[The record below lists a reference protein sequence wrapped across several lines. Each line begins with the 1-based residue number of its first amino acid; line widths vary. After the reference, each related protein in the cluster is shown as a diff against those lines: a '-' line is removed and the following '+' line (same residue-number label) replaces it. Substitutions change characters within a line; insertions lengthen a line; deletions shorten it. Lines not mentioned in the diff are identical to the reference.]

1 MKIET
6 KFGFSRDG
14 YRNQRAL
21 LIGINYKGS
30 KSPLYG
36 CQNDVLNMKKYIM
49 DVHGF
54 PEHNIDLLMD
64 DGIHVNPTKSN
75 IIDAFKK
82 LVELSEPG
90 DVVYVH
96 FAGKANNTFK
106 IFLRAFLLLVYTL
119 KMNDILFCFM
129 LSPSLLTK
137 VTELMSV

>member
-1 MKIET
+1 
-6 KFGFSRDG
+6 
-14 YRNQRAL
+14 
-21 LIGINYKGS
+21 
-30 KSPLYG
+30 
-36 CQNDVLNMKKYIM
+36 M

-54 PEHNIDLLMD
+54 PEDNIDLLMD
-64 DGIHVNPTKSN
+64 DGIHINPTKSN

-96 FAGKANNTFK
+96 FAGKVNNTFK

-119 KMNDILFCFM
+119 KLNDILFCFM

-137 VTELMSV
+137 VTELMSMILRAKKLIYMMKPSIQLIIVLQELLLTIKCLPLLFFPWVKVCFAFC

>member
-1 MKIET
+1 
-6 KFGFSRDG
+6 
-14 YRNQRAL
+14 
-21 LIGINYKGS
+21 
-30 KSPLYG
+30 
-36 CQNDVLNMKKYIM
+36 M

-54 PEHNIDLLMD
+54 PEDNIDLLMD
-64 DGIHVNPTKSN
+64 DGIHINPTKSN

-96 FAGKANNTFK
+96 FAGKVNNTFK

-119 KMNDILFCFM
+119 KLNDILFCFM

-137 VTELMSV
+137 VTELMSMILRAKKLIDMMKPSIQLIIVLQELLLTMKF

>member
-1 MKIET
+1 
-6 KFGFSRDG
+6 
-14 YRNQRAL
+14 
-21 LIGINYKGS
+21 
-30 KSPLYG
+30 
-36 CQNDVLNMKKYIM
+36 M

-54 PEHNIDLLMD
+54 PEDNIDLLMD
-64 DGIHVNPTKSN
+64 DGIHIDPTKSN

-96 FAGKANNTFK
+96 FAGKVNNTFK

-119 KMNDILFCFM
+119 KLNDILFCFM

-137 VTELMSV
+137 VTELMSMILRAKKLIDMMKPSIQLIIVLQELLLTMKF

>member
-1 MKIET
+1 
-6 KFGFSRDG
+6 
-14 YRNQRAL
+14 
-21 LIGINYKGS
+21 
-30 KSPLYG
+30 
-36 CQNDVLNMKKYIM
+36 M

-54 PEHNIDLLMD
+54 PEDNIDLLMD
-64 DGIHVNPTKSN
+64 DGIHINPTKSN

-137 VTELMSV
+137 VTELMSMILRVSESRVVSITKFLHKAIHGIPAVTSICE